1 MNMELLKAGVIYEI
15 SKQLDEI
22 EFDEQKIID
31 SEVNYLLREI
41 YSIINTDIYDNEKV
55 RLIKELFKSRDL
67 HSAPERKIKII
78 NR

>member
-67 HSAPERKIKII
+67 PSAPERKIKII